1 MTDTDATLA
10 RLRRSAFRRRFH
22 LSAAD
27 RAYIQ
32 VRGMAVVARHTRE
45 FLSQRLAPARPQRD
59 GRQTP
64 WRGHPVFVAQHATAT
79 CCRQCLARWHQLPP
93 GVALTPAQ
101 VDRLSVLI
109 LAWIQSE
116 LGSSAAAPPGQPTLF
131 DGDRPRTDADGCT
144 R

>member
-45 FLSQRLAPARPQRD
+45 FLIQRLAPARPQRD

-64 WRGHPVFVAQHATAT
+64 
-79 CCRQCLARWHQLPP
+79 
-93 GVALTPAQ
+93 
-101 VDRLSVLI
+101 
-109 LAWIQSE
+109 
-116 LGSSAAAPPGQPTLF
+116 
-131 DGDRPRTDADGCT
+131 
-144 R
+144 